1 MTVPLRRVPALLLA
15 LALAACGPKP
25 AAPDAAAT
33 DTPDGVKF
41 LARNATAPGVT
52 VLPDGLQY
60 KVVRSG
66 PPGALSPQK
75 GDEIKLNY
83 EGTLIDGTVFDSTYR
98 QGQPAVMGL
107 DGLVPGWME
116 ALPKM
121 RVGDTWFLYLPSK
134 LGYGARGAG
143 GVIPPNAV
151 LVFKIELLGVLPTHA
166 PGGVANG

>member
-1 MTVPLRRVPALLLA
+1 MHVPIRLLPTLLLA

-25 AAPDAAAT
+25 VAPGAAAV
-33 DTPDGVKF
+33 DTSDGVKF
-41 LARNATAPGVT
+41 LARNAKAPGVT
-52 VLPDGLQY
+52 ILPDGLQY
-60 KVVRSG
+60 KVVNSG
-66 PPGALSPQK
+66 PPAGLSPQK
-75 GDEIKLNY
+75 GDEIKINY

-98 QGQPAVMGL
+98 NGQPAVMPL

-121 RVGDTWFLYLPSK
+121 HVGDTWFVYLPSR

-151 LVFKIELLGVLPTHA
+151 LVFKIELLGVLPAHP
-166 PGGVANG
+166 PGGAANG